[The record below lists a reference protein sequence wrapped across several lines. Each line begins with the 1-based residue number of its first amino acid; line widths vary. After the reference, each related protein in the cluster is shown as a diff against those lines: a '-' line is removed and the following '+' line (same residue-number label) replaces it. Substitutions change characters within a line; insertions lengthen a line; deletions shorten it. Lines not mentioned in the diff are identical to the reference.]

1 MKRSKSLTTIL
12 SILIVGFV
20 VFGGMVLA
28 WSTAVDLFK
37 PAGSSTTPINIV
49 ITPGETLAQIG
60 DDLQRKGLIRSAFAF
75 DVWARMKGLD
85 LQAGLYKNLKPSMS
99 IMQIADDLLNERP
112 TDPNVVRY
120 TIREGYRL
128 EQIASFLDDKRLVN
142 FKKDDFL
149 NYTQHPDQFPDKAKY
164 PLLQQ
169 LPGDHGMEGLLFATT
184 YDIPVRSTAQ
194 DVINQML
201 RQTETL
207 LTQNNLEQLAKQYQY
222 KNVYELINL
231 ASIVERETA
240 KKEDGPKIASVYWNR
255 IFKPNDETVGLLNA
269 DPTLQYIRDTNNPP
283 DRYWQPLDDDPA
295 NILPDSLYNT
305 YNNPGLPPT
314 PICSPSL
321 DSLLAAATPANTD
334 YYYFFASTDGN
345 DYFAPDL
352 ATFERLKAEHPVKN

>member
-1 MKRSKSLTTIL
+1 MKRPKPLATTL
-12 SILIVGFV
+12 SILVVGCL

-28 WSTAVDLFK
+28 WNSAADLFK

-60 DDLQRKGLIRSAFAF
+60 DDLQRKGLVRSAVAF
-75 DVWARMKGLD
+75 SVWARIKGLN
-85 LQAGLYKNLKPSMS
+85 LQAGLYKSLKPSMS
-99 IMQIADDLLNERP
+99 IMQITDSLLSERP
-112 TDPNVVRY
+112 ANPNVARY
-120 TIREGYRL
+120 TIREGYRI
-128 EQIASFLDDKRLVN
+128 EQIASFFDDKRLVD

-149 NYTQHPDQFPDKAKY
+149 NYAQHPDQFPDHAKY
-164 PLLQQ
+164 PLLQEI
-169 LPGDHGMEGLLFATT
+169 PKGYGMEGLLFATT
-184 YDIPVRSTAQ
+184 YDIPVHSSAR

-201 RQTETL
+201 RQTESL
-207 LTQNNLEQLAKQYQY
+207 LTQNNLAQAAKEGQYANIY
-222 KNVYELINL
+222 ALIDL

-255 IFKPNDETVGLLNA
+255 IFKPNDETVSLLNA
-269 DPTLQYIRDTNNPP
+269 DPTIQYIRDTNNPP
-283 DRYWQPLDDDPA
+283 DRYWQPLADDPA
-295 NILPDSLYNT
+295 NIFPDSPYNT

-321 DSLLAAATPANTD
+321 DSLLAVAKPADTN

-352 ATFERLKAEHPVKN
+352 ATFERLKAEHPVK